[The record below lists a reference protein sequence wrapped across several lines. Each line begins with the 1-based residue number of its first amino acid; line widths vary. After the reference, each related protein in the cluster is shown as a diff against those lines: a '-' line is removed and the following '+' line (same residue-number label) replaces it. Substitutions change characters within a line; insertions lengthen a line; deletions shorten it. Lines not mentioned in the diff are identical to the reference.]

1 MNYRFMIDIAVD
13 AIRKRYDKRHNPVPG
28 DTVCVICAGNGNI
41 YKGFNEYITSGNVS
55 QNVHA
60 EISAVKMMLDE
71 GQSKIK
77 AMIVYN
83 SCSVSPLLPCNG
95 CIDYV
100 LSLNPENKD
109 TVVVTPGG
117 NILITD
123 VSKLASGTE
132 CQTRRSDSGFCS
144 VYTSIPESTRGA
156 SLYTNAQG
164 TFAPSGS
171 GSPVSQVSVTNP
183 GSVFNG
189 AVPVRANQKGVNNI
203 LKNKLSNILK
213 DE

>member
-41 YKGFNEYITSGNVS
+41 YTGLNKYVTSENVS

-60 EISAVKMMLDE
+60 EISAVKQMLDD
-71 GQSKIK
+71 GQTKIK

-83 SCSVSPLLPCNG
+83 ACSVSPLLPCNG
-95 CIDYV
+95 CIQYI
-100 LSLNPENKD
+100 LSLNPEN
-109 TVVVTPGG
+109 TNTIVVTPDG

-123 VSKLASGTE
+123 VSKFASGTE

-144 VYTSIPESTRGA
+144 VYTSIPETTRGA
-156 SLYTNAQG
+156 SLYTNASG
-164 TFAPSGS
+164 TFMPSGS
-171 GSPVSQVSVTNP
+171 SSAVSQVSVTNP
-183 GSVFNG
+183 GSGFNG
-189 AVPVRANQKGVNNI
+189 TVPVRANQKGVNNI
-203 LKNKLSNILK
+203 LKNKLNSILK

>member
-1 MNYRFMIDIAVD
+1 MNYRFRIDIAVD

-109 TVVVTPGG
+109 TVVVTPG
-117 NILITD
+117 
-123 VSKLASGTE
+123 
-132 CQTRRSDSGFCS
+132 
-144 VYTSIPESTRGA
+144 
-156 SLYTNAQG
+156 
-164 TFAPSGS
+164 
-171 GSPVSQVSVTNP
+171 
-183 GSVFNG
+183 
-189 AVPVRANQKGVNNI
+189 
-203 LKNKLSNILK
+203 
-213 DE
+213 